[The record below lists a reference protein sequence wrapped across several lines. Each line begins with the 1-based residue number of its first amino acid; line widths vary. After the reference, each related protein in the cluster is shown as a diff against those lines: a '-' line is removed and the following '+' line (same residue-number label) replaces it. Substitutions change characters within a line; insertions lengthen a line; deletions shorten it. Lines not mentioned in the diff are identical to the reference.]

1 MLRAEEK
8 TQSCVIRQGET
19 YENVWFFLTSGRE
32 EGIMVV
38 EPANQPTGR
47 EREANNDDA
56 ATKQTEEKREREGEE
71 KKGSRG
77 RYSTF

>member
-1 MLRAEEK
+1 MYG
-8 TQSCVIRQGET
+8 I
-19 YENVWFFLTSGRE
+19 FFLSADDARNVGSRDCE

-38 EPANQPTGR
+38 EPTNQPTGR

-56 ATKQTEEKREREGEE
+56 ATKQMEGKGEREGEE

-77 RYSTF
+77 RVGILKQL

>member
-1 MLRAEEK
+1 
-8 TQSCVIRQGET
+8 
-19 YENVWFFLTSGRE
+19 
-32 EGIMVV
+32 MVV

-47 EREANNDDA
+47 ERKANNDDA
-56 ATKQTEEKREREGEE
+56 ATKQMEEKREREGEE

>member
-1 MLRAEEK
+1 MYG
-8 TQSCVIRQGET
+8 I
-19 YENVWFFLTSGRE
+19 FFLSADDARNVGSRDCE

-38 EPANQPTGR
+38 EPTNQPTNQPTGR

-56 ATKQTEEKREREGEE
+56 ATKQMEGKGEREGEE

-77 RYSTF
+77 RVGILKQL

>member
-1 MLRAEEK
+1 M
-8 TQSCVIRQGET
+8 VF
-19 YENVWFFLTSGRE
+19 FFLSADDARNVGSRDCE

-38 EPANQPTGR
+38 EPTNQPTGR

-56 ATKQTEEKREREGEE
+56 ATKQMEGKGEREGEE

-77 RYSTF
+77 RVGILKQL

>member
-1 MLRAEEK
+1 MSADDAR
-8 TQSCVIRQGET
+8 
-19 YENVWFFLTSGRE
+19 NVGSRDCE

-38 EPANQPTGR
+38 EPTNQPTGR

-56 ATKQTEEKREREGEE
+56 ATKQMEGKGEREGEE

-77 RYSTF
+77 RVGILKQL

>member
-8 TQSCVIRQGET
+8 TQSCVVRQGET

-38 EPANQPTGR
+38 EPANQQTGR
-47 EREANNDDA
+47 EREVNNDA
-56 ATKQTEEKREREGEE
+56 ATKQMEEKREREGEE